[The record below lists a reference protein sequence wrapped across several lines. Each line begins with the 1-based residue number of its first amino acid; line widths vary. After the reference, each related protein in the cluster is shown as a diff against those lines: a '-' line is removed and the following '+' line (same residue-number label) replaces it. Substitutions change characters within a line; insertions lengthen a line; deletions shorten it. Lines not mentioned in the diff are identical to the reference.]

1 MTFSAHVPRKRFGQH
16 WLIDNSVLEKIVAAA
31 DLESTDRVLE
41 IGPGR
46 GVLTEKL
53 LKSNPALVHGVELDR
68 DLIDGLKKRFANES
82 KFTLREGDALA
93 VSLIPPDGEPAN
105 KVVANIP
112 YNITGP
118 LLERLVGRLGRPTEI
133 NYHRL
138 VLLVQK
144 ELAQRILSLP
154 GQSGFSALSVRIQL
168 LARCKSVCEV
178 PPKSF
183 SPPPKVHSQ
192 VIILEPLGKEERLD
206 FKLESRIEVLVRT
219 AFLSRRK
226 KIRNTLAGV
235 CPIDK
240 LEIVAKRQGI
250 SLDQR
255 PQELSPMVWIELAK
269 SLEKNKIFKNT

>member
-16 WLIDNSVLEKIVAAA
+16 WLKDNSVLEKIVAAA

-192 VIILEPLGKEERLD
+192 VIILEPLGIEERLN
-206 FKLESRIEVLVRT
+206 FKLESRIEDLVRT

-269 SLEKNKIFKNT
+269 DLEKNKIFKNK